1 MCSVVNSF
9 AGHFETAIIQ
19 VENSLS
25 LSPFDPMRFSGE
37 LAMAYSQYFL
47 EHYDLTAEA
56 AQRCVQINSRFLPG
70 FSILVASR
78 ISSGQIEATQT
89 AIDQLIDLE
98 PYFRAREFIGI
109 GRFSP
114 ELNEKYSA
122 ALRKAGLPGW

>member
-1 MCSVVNSF
+1 MVRTRALYHAHAVLGPNTGDALALESAGFTLALIERNYNIVLNAINRALKITPHSPTVFGMCSVVNSF

-56 AQRCVQINSRFLPG
+56 AQRCVQIN
-70 FSILVASR
+70 
-78 ISSGQIEATQT
+78 
-89 AIDQLIDLE
+89 
-98 PYFRAREFIGI
+98 
-109 GRFSP
+109 
-114 ELNEKYSA
+114 
-122 ALRKAGLPGW
+122 LRYLS